1 MASGAFAVSRP
12 RPLSLWLWRPAT
24 ALLAILL
31 TAAVAT
37 VAPAAVA
44 PSASRGPTTSSATW
58 FPPDS
63 AVRSILAARVEAGQA
78 TGLVV
83 GLLENGETRI
93 VTFGKSGGPGERP
106 LDSATVFEIGSVTK
120 VFTTTL
126 LADMVRRGELRLD
139 QPVAELL
146 PNSVKVPARG
156 DTLITLLDLA
166 TQHSG
171 LPRLPSNLAP
181 KEPTNP
187 YSDYTVERLYDFL
200 SHHALMRAPG
210 TAYEY
215 SNLGMG
221 LLGHAL
227 ALRAGKPYEAA
238 LIERVLKPLGMNDTR
253 ITLTGDM
260 KARLAAGHD
269 PSGAV
274 VGNWDFAALA
284 GAGALRSTAADMLR
298 FVAAN
303 LDSNDTPISADLRE
317 THRPRHPAGSPN
329 VSIGL
334 AWHLL
339 NSFGAEIV
347 MHNGGTG
354 GYRSFIGY
362 DPAMRLGVVLLSN
375 SSGDVDDIALH
386 LLSPKLPL
394 KQVVKR
400 TEVKLDPARLD
411 ALVGRYGL
419 APTFVLTVT
428 HEGEGL
434 FIQAT
439 GQSKLQVFAETDST
453 FFYKAVEAQVSFT
466 RDATGKATQIV
477 LHQNGRDLPGPRLP

>member
-1 MASGAFAVSRP
+1 LAQPGRDAPPAASAFAE
-12 RPLSLWLWRPAT
+12 
-24 ALLAILL
+24 
-31 TAAVAT
+31 
-37 VAPAAVA
+37 
-44 PSASRGPTTSSATW
+44 PTTSSATW

-106 LDSATVFEIGSVTK
+106 LDGATVFEIGSVTK

-126 LADMVRRGELRLD
+126 LADMVRRDEVRLD

-146 PNSVKVPARG
+146 PKSVKVPARG

-181 KEPTNP
+181 KDPTNP

-200 SHHALMRAPG
+200 SHHTLTRAPG
-210 TAYEY
+210 TVYEY

-227 ALRAGKPYEAA
+227 ARKAGRPYESA
-238 LIERVLKPLGMNDTR
+238 LTERVLRPLGMNDTR
-253 ITLTGDM
+253 ITLTADM

-298 FVAAN
+298 FIAAN
-303 LDSNDTPISADLRE
+303 LDSNDTPLSADLRE
-317 THRPRHPAGSPN
+317 THRPRHTAGGPN

-339 NSFGAEIV
+339 RSFGAEIV
-347 MHNGGTG
+347 WHNGGTD
-354 GYRSFIGY
+354 GYHSFIGY
-362 DPAMRLGVVLLSN
+362 DPAMRVGVVVLSN

-386 LLSPKLPL
+386 LLNPKFPL

-400 TEVKLDPARLD
+400 TEVKVDAAQLD
-411 ALVGRYGL
+411 ALVGRYAL

-428 HEGEGL
+428 REGEGL

-439 GQSKLQVFAETDST
+439 GQSKLQVFAESDST
-453 FFYKAVEAQVSFT
+453 FFYRAVEAQVSFG
-466 RDATGKATQIV
+466 RDETGKVARLM
-477 LHQNGRDLPGPRLP
+477 LHQNGRDLPGTRLP

>member
-1 MASGAFAVSRP
+1 MSAARRSHSRAVAA
-12 RPLSLWLWRPAT
+12 LLTFLLAT
-24 ALLAILL
+24 ASAD
-31 TAAVAT
+31 
-37 VAPAAVA
+37 VAPAAGIARPERASVA
-44 PSASRGPTTSSATW
+44 ASSANAEPTTSSATW

-78 TGLVV
+78 IGLVV

-93 VTFGKSGGPGERP
+93 VTVGKSGGPGERP
-106 LDSATVFEIGSVTK
+106 LDGATVFEIGSVTK

-126 LADMVRRGELRLD
+126 LADMARRGEVRLD

-146 PNSVKVPARG
+146 PRSVKVPAKG

-181 KEPTNP
+181 KDPANP
-187 YSDYTVERLYDFL
+187 YADYTVDRLYDFL
-200 SHHALMRAPG
+200 SHHTLTRAPG
-210 TAYEY
+210 AVYEY

-227 ALRAGKPYEAA
+227 ARKAGKSYEAV
-238 LIERVLKPLGMNDTR
+238 LTERVLKPLGMNDTR
-253 ITLTGDM
+253 ITLTADM

-269 PSGAV
+269 PAGAV

-298 FVAAN
+298 FIAAN
-303 LDSNDTPISADLRE
+303 LDSNATPTSADLRE
-317 THRPRHPAGSPN
+317 THRPRHTAGGPN

-339 NSFGAEIV
+339 HSFGAEIV

-354 GYRSFIGY
+354 GCRSFVGY
-362 DPAMRLGVVLLSN
+362 DPARRVGVVVLSN
-375 SSGDVDDIALH
+375 SSGDVDDLALH
-386 LLSPKLPL
+386 LLNPKFPL
-394 KQVVKR
+394 KQVVKHN
-400 TEVKLDPARLD
+400 EVKLDPARLE
-411 ALVGRYGL
+411 ALVGRYAL
-419 APTFVLTVT
+419 APTFILTVT
-428 HEGEGL
+428 REGEGL

-439 GQSKLQVFAETDST
+439 GQPRLPVFAESDST
-453 FFYKAVEAQVSFT
+453 FFYKAVEAQVWFGRDETGTVT
-466 RDATGKATQIV
+466 RLV
-477 LHQNGRDLPGPRLP
+477 LHQNGRDLPGTRLP